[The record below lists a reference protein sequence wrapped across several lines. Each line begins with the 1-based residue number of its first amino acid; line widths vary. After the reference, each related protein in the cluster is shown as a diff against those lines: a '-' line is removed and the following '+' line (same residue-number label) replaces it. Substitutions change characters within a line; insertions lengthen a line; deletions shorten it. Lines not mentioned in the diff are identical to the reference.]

1 MDKHVTDFL
10 VIKDVVFWL
19 IIGFVTLFLVVTL
32 KIIRRSLA
40 DSNWKMSEAISEP
53 EGSPVAP
60 IAPGEPTGEAT
71 AVITAAPVKPVMVA
85 SSSRLIALIGGIIL
99 AAMYLG
105 TGYYMLF
112 AIFYLPEEVKNID
125 DINQFFVMGMTL
137 FSPYAVNKLST
148 MFKG

>member
-53 EGSPVAP
+53 EGTPVTP
-60 IAPGEPTGEAT
+60 IAPGEPTGDAP
-71 AVITAAPVKPVMVA
+71 AIITAPPGKPVMVA

-112 AIFYLPEEVKNID
+112 AIFYLPEDVKNID
-125 DINQFFVMGMTL
+125 EINQFFVMGMTL

>member
-1 MDKHVTDFL
+1 MEKNVTDFL

-19 IIGFVTLFLVVTL
+19 IIAFVTLFLLVTL

-40 DSNWKMSEAISEP
+40 EGNWRMSEAISEL
-53 EGSPVAP
+53 EAP
-60 IAPGEPTGEAT
+60 ATAAAAPGDPAAEAAQGVT
-71 AVITAAPVKPVMVA
+71 ATPVKPVMVA

-112 AIFYLPEEVKNID
+112 AVFYLPEDVKRID
-125 DINQFFVMGMTL
+125 EINQFFVMGMTL
-137 FSPYAVNKLST
+137 FSPYAVNKLSN

>member
-1 MDKHVTDFL
+1 MEKDVTDFL

-32 KIIRRSLA
+32 KVIRRSLA
-40 DSNWKMSEAISEP
+40 DSNWKMSEAISEL
-53 EGSPVAP
+53 EGTPAAP
-60 IAPGEPTGEAT
+60 AAPGEPAGEGQAM
-71 AVITAAPVKPVMVA
+71 VTAAPGKPVMVA

-112 AIFYLPEEVKNID
+112 AVFYLPEDVKRID
-125 DINQFFVMGMTL
+125 EINQFFVMGMTL
-137 FSPYAVNKLST
+137 FSPYAVNKLSN

>member
-19 IIGFVTLFLVVTL
+19 IIAFVTLFLLVTL

-53 EGSPVAP
+53 EGVPATP
-60 IAPGEPTGEAT
+60 AAPGEPTAETLQGT
-71 AVITAAPVKPVMVA
+71 AAAPVKPAMVA

-105 TGYYMLF
+105 TGYYVLF
-112 AIFYLPEEVKNID
+112 AVFYLPENVKRID
-125 DINQFFVMGMTL
+125 EINQFFVMGMTL